1 MTLREALDRADS
13 LHPGSVP
20 EAERIA
26 WLDSI
31 DRTVCAEITGG
42 EFGGYTVDS
51 PADTELYLHVLEAR
65 SAYVGGEIDRYNN
78 ATALLQNLWEAY
90 ARSYIRS
97 HRPTRRELNYLGGN
111 RI

>member
-51 PADTELYLHVLEAR
+51 PADTELLVPPP
-65 SAYVGGEIDRYNN
+65 
-78 ATALLQNLWEAY
+78 
-90 ARSYIRS
+90 YIRS
-97 HRPTRRELNYLGGN
+97 HRPARRELNYLGGD